1 MKAWI
6 SKAAIPVLLATGG
19 VVAWSV
25 SGPTAV
31 ATTPRAWIDAPI
43 AGSVF
48 TSGPIAVQVHASASG
63 GVDAIQ
69 LNADGTTVAT
79 TTPKGDERLSG
90 ATLTWNGRPGIH
102 SLTVRAKSG
111 GTWGRLSHPVPVTI
125 GELATASRV
134 PHRGPTAT
142 TITPGGSSTSSST
155 SATSESTSTTA
166 PLASTTTS
174 GNTSPT
180 QPTSPPRPTTPG
192 GTHSPTTLMPL
203 TPPAVAVNNTEVD
216 FGDPV
221 LFSAISEISS
231 PHTLSI
237 ELRYQTDSTFTT
249 IANCSGSPC
258 RQEYSAFRYYG
269 IYYFRAQITTDD
281 GRTITSSLKTL
292 KVNPVK
298 D

>member
-1 MKAWI
+1 MAWI
-6 SKAAIPVLLATGG
+6 SKAAIPVLLAAGG

-25 SGPTAV
+25 SGPTA
-31 ATTPRAWIDAPI
+31 ATTTPRAWIDAPI

-48 TSGPIAVQVHASASG
+48 TTGPIVVQVHASASG

-90 ATLTWNGRPGIH
+90 ATLTWNGQPGIH
-102 SLTVRAKSG
+102 SLAVRAKSG
-111 GTWGRLSHPVPVTI
+111 DTWGRFSRPVPVTI
-125 GELATASRV
+125 GNLATASRV

-142 TITPGGSSTSSST
+142 TSVPGESTTSSST
-155 SATSESTSTTA
+155 SVSGESTSTTA
-166 PLASTTTS
+166 PNASTTTS
-174 GNTSPT
+174 DNTSPT
-180 QPTSPPRPTTPG
+180 QPTSPTRPTTPG
-192 GTHSPTTLMPL
+192 GTHSPTTLVPL
-203 TPPAVAVNNTEVD
+203 TPPAVAVNSSEVD

-221 LFSAISEISS
+221 LFSAISEIEV

-237 ELRYQTDSTFTT
+237 ELRYQTDSTFAT

-269 IYYFRAQITTDD
+269 IYYFRARISLDD
-281 GRTITSSLKTL
+281 GRTITSSPKTL